1 MELLAHEEDVEG
13 SQVRLRRAVKDNLKH
28 QGHDR
33 YLVCE
38 GAQVDFDEK

>member
-28 QGHDR
+28 RGHDR